1 MKKFFRSSMATA
13 FFFVLSILL
22 LSVGTIGG
30 TRAALQ
36 IESNEYESQISMRN
50 IGVTLTE
57 NGVDRSY
64 RNYDKTAA
72 NGKWY
77 EETKYLV
84 ENMVKDAGDTALK
97 IGKTYPFALSIRNSG
112 SIPEYARVTI
122 YKYWVDPTGQIL
134 DYGWFNGNGVKQ
146 VYLDPAWIEIELDN
160 TSSWQVDEEAST
172 DERIVLDYV
181 GNGGI
186 LEVNEAAA
194 ALTKSLTIN
203 SEITKVLAQKT
214 DNTGNLTGNYFY
226 AAEGIGFVVEAQ
238 VDAVQ
243 TQNSEKAIPS
253 AWGHS

>member
-1 MKKFFRSSMATA
+1 M
-13 FFFVLSILL
+13 
-22 LSVGTIGG
+22 
-30 TRAALQ
+30 
-36 IESNEYESQISMRN
+36 
-50 IGVTLTE
+50 
-57 NGVDRSY
+57 
-64 RNYDKTAA
+64 
-72 NGKWY
+72 
-77 EETKYLV
+77 
-84 ENMVKDAGDTALK
+84 
-97 IGKTYPFALSIRNSG
+97 
-112 SIPEYARVTI
+112 
-122 YKYWVDPTGQIL
+122 DPTGQIL

-214 DNTGNLTGNYFY
+214 DNTGNLTGNYYY